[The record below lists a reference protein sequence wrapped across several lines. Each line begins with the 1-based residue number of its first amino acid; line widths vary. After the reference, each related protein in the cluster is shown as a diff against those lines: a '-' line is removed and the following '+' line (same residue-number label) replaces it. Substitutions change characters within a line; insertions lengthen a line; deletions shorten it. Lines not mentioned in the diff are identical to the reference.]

1 MDPQSLN
8 EQKCRDL
15 VAAYRSE
22 RMPADRRAAA
32 WARLQAEIGE
42 DDDEL
47 PGRAQRG
54 DRRRDLIWG
63 GVLVAAAVVL
73 VVVGTRGRV
82 SQQTDRDSHSQAAH
96 GAAGSTDALT
106 PATNAHGASAGA
118 ESDES
123 PQPPVVPEAA
133 PESRPRVPAVRAV
146 DVPKDMP
153 ALDAELALLRAAR
166 EALARKSPAAAL
178 QSLEQHAREFPGGH
192 LVEERMLLRAQA
204 QCELGERA
212 AARAAAAELVR
223 AFPQSPHAATVAE
236 LCAD

>member
-15 VAAYRSE
+15 VAAYRGE
-22 RMPADRRAAA
+22 RMPANRRAAA

-42 DDDEL
+42 DSEDV
-47 PGRAQRG
+47 PGRARRG
-54 DRRRDLIWG
+54 DRRRDLFWG
-63 GVLVAAAVVL
+63 VVLVAAAVVL
-73 VVVGTRGRV
+73 VVVGARGRV
-82 SQQTDRDSHSQAAH
+82 SQRADRDAHSQAAH

-106 PATNAHGASAGA
+106 PARSPASASAGA

-123 PQPPVVPEAA
+123 GSVPEPA
-133 PESRPRVPAVRAV
+133 PEPRPRVPATRAA

-166 EALARKSPAAAL
+166 EALARSSPAAAL
-178 QSLEQHAREFPGGH
+178 RSLEQHAREFPGGH

-204 QCELGERA
+204 QCELGERV
-212 AARAAAAELVR
+212 AARATAAELVR
-223 AFPQSPHAATVAE
+223 AFPRSPHAATVAG
-236 LCAD
+236 LCVD

>member
-1 MDPQSLN
+1 MDPQNLN

-15 VAAYRSE
+15 VAAYRGE

-42 DDDEL
+42 AGDEV
-47 PGRAQRG
+47 PGPARGG

-63 GVLVAAAVVL
+63 VVLVAAAVVL
-73 VVVGTRGRV
+73 VVVGARGRV
-82 SQQTDRDSHSQAAH
+82 SQRADGDAHSQAAH

-106 PATNAHGASAGA
+106 PATNPASASAGA
-118 ESDES
+118 EPEES
-123 PQPPVVPEAA
+123 PQPPAVAEPA
-133 PESRPRVPAVRAV
+133 PESRPRASATRAA

-166 EALARKSPAAAL
+166 EALARNSPAAAL

-223 AFPQSPHAATVAE
+223 AFPRSPHAATVAE
-236 LCAD
+236 LCVD

>member
-1 MDPQSLN
+1 MDPQNPN

-15 VAAYRSE
+15 VAAYRGE

-32 WARLQAEIGE
+32 WVRLQAEIGE
-42 DDDEL
+42 DGDEVAG
-47 PGRAQRG
+47 PARRG

-63 GVLVAAAVVL
+63 VVLVAAAVVL
-73 VVVGTRGRV
+73 VVVGARGRV
-82 SQQTDRDSHSQAAH
+82 SQQADRDAHSQAAH

-106 PATNAHGASAGA
+106 PAMHPSSASAGA
-118 ESDES
+118 E
-123 PQPPVVPEAA
+123 PE
-133 PESRPRVPAVRAV
+133 ESRPVAEPAPEPRPRASATRAA

-166 EALARKSPAAAL
+166 EALAHNSPAAAL

-223 AFPQSPHAATVAE
+223 AFPRSPHAATVAE
-236 LCAD
+236 LCVD